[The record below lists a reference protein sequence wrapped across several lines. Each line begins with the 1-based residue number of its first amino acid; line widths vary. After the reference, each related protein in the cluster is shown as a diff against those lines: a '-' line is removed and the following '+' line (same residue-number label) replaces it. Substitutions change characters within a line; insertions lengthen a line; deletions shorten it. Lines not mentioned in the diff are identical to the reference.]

1 MLLSFYKHFNQ
12 LCFKT
17 EILPTEV
24 GIKSVDPERVYETY
38 LRKTDIHKK
47 ATRNIFRFYS
57 TIHIYKVFCYSP
69 VIKKTPTFYFQ

>member
-1 MLLSFYKHFNQ
+1 MFLSFYKHFNQ

-38 LRKTDIHKK
+38 LRKTDIH
-47 ATRNIFRFYS
+47 
-57 TIHIYKVFCYSP
+57 
-69 VIKKTPTFYFQ
+69 